1 MFVMT
6 NDCKHYTDFIII
18 ISYYI
23 SMKKKC
29 PPGVFCIENITMGF
43 IAFIIV
49 IVIYFLYSTL
59 TKRTEYESKERK
71 YSRGNLDERPPRLGL
86 IPRFPNIPY
95 NNNLAPPVPGDVLL
109 NPYIPPLSD
118 ERYFLPQINVI
129 PPGTVPINISTNV
142 GAVDTNYRQVGI
154 LNPTNKPN
162 KDNVLPLMGRPVF
175 TNRDKWQYYTIGNQ
189 YNSVKLPIIVK
200 GRSGLNEYGVDR
212 LYNGDTIYIEG
223 LNDVYRATIY
233 DNDTIKYLP
242 FI

>member
-1 MFVMT
+1 M
-6 NDCKHYTDFIII
+6 
-18 ISYYI
+18 
-23 SMKKKC
+23 KKC
-29 PPGVFCIENITMGF
+29 PPGVLCIENITMF
-43 IAFIIV
+43 FVVLIILFV
-49 IVIYFLYSTL
+49 VYFVYSNSYNER
-59 TKRTEYESKERK
+59 KESQKERHQQNRFAP
-71 YSRGNLDERPPRLGL
+71 SINLMPQ
-86 IPRFPNIPY
+86 FPNFPY
-95 NNNLAPPVPGDVLL
+95 RNLLPPPVPGDVLL
-109 NPYIPPLSD
+109 NPYTPPLSD
-118 ERYFLPQINVI
+118 ERYLIPQMNII

-142 GAVDTNYRQVGI
+142 GAVDTSYRQVGI

-189 YNSVKLPIIVK
+189 FNSVKLPIIVK
-200 GRSGLNEYGVDR
+200 GKSGLNEYGVDR

>member
-1 MFVMT
+1 
-6 NDCKHYTDFIII
+6 
-18 ISYYI
+18 
-23 SMKKKC
+23 MKKKC
-29 PPGVFCIENITMGF
+29 PPGVICIENITMGF
-43 IAFIIV
+43 IAFIIL

-59 TKRTEYESKERK
+59 RKQPENVYNERNPNR
-71 YSRGNLDERPPRLGL
+71 SQPPRLGL

-189 YNSVKLPIIVK
+189 FNSVKLPLIVK
-200 GRSGLNEYGVDR
+200 GKSGLNEYGVDR
-212 LYNGDTIYIEG
+212 LYNGDTVYIEG

-242 FI
+242 FL

>member
-1 MFVMT
+1 MK
-6 NDCKHYTDFIII
+6 NKCQPGII
-18 ISYYI
+18 
-23 SMKKKC
+23 
-29 PPGVFCIENITMGF
+29 CIENITMGF
-43 IAFIIV
+43 IVILSIIV
-49 IVIYFLYSTL
+49 LYFMYSIFVKQTINYN
-59 TKRTEYESKERK
+59 TNNTNRFDNSNYERENNII
-71 YSRGNLDERPPRLGL
+71 SRLNL
-86 IPRFPNIPY
+86 IPQYPNIPY
-95 NNNLAPPVPGDVLL
+95 NNNLSPYIPRDVLL
-109 NPYIPPLSD
+109 NPYNPPLRD

-129 PPGTVPINISTNV
+129 PSGTVPINISTNV

-189 YNSVKLPIIVK
+189 FNSVKLPIIVK
-200 GRSGLNEYGVDR
+200 GKSGLNEYGVDK

>member
-1 MFVMT
+1 M
-6 NDCKHYTDFIII
+6 
-18 ISYYI
+18 
-23 SMKKKC
+23 KKC
-29 PPGVFCIENITMGF
+29 PPGVLCIENITMIF
-43 IAFIIV
+43 VVLIISF
-49 IVIYFLYSTL
+49 VIYFVYSNS
-59 TKRTEYESKERK
+59 YNERK
-71 YSRGNLDERPPRLGL
+71 QSQKDFSPSVKL
-86 IPRFPNIPY
+86 IPQFPNFPY
-95 NNNLAPPVPGDVLL
+95 RNLLPPPVPGDVLL
-109 NPYIPPLSD
+109 NPYAPPLSD
-118 ERYFLPQINVI
+118 ERYLIPQMNII

-142 GAVDTNYRQVGI
+142 GAVDTSYRQVGI

-189 YNSVKLPIIVK
+189 FNSVKLPIIVK
-200 GRSGLNEYGVDR
+200 GKSGLNEYGVDR

>member
-1 MFVMT
+1 
-6 NDCKHYTDFIII
+6 
-18 ISYYI
+18 
-23 SMKKKC
+23 MKKKC
-29 PPGVFCIENITMGF
+29 PPGVICIENITMGF
-43 IAFIIV
+43 ILFIVV
-49 IVIYFLYSTL
+49 ISIYFLYSTL
-59 TKRTEYESKERK
+59 TKQYDNEYNERK
-71 YSRGNLDERPPRLGL
+71 QSDSNSGNHESQLELPRLGL
-86 IPRFPNIPY
+86 IQQFPNFPY
-95 NNNLAPPVPGDVLL
+95 NNNNLAPSVPGDVLL
-109 NPYIPPLSD
+109 NPYIPPLRD
-118 ERYFLPQINVI
+118 ERYFLPQINMI

-162 KDNVLPLMGRPVF
+162 KDNVIPLMGRPVF

-189 YNSVKLPIIVK
+189 FNSVKLPIIVK
-200 GRSGLNEYGVDR
+200 GKSGLNEYGVDR